1 MECARL
7 GRLPTYHVSG
17 QHYLRAVGTGAG
29 MAVVCGVVWGVVM
42 VFMPFFFLT
51 LLLAAGVGYVIGEV
65 IGRSVN
71 RKRGKGLAII
81 AGVAVVISYLITNLF
96 WGVPFHLF
104 DLLSIAL
111 GIFVAVTRLR

>member
-1 MECARL
+1 
-7 GRLPTYHVSG
+7 
-17 QHYLRAVGTGAG
+17 

-42 VFMPFFFLT
+42 VFVPVFFLT